1 MTEKDHEAAR
11 GEQPLYYSNRHFQGI
26 EFRVLTIPATPYA
39 VQIARPLGE
48 VNRTL
53 HRITLFLILIAVGG
67 MGVAAAL
74 GLLVSRA
81 ALAPVRRLTE
91 TTEAVT
97 ETRDLSQRIESTSTG
112 EDELGRLATS
122 FNTMLAALE
131 DSSRA
136 QRQLVAD
143 ASHELRTPL
152 TSLKTN
158 IEVLARGNELAPEAR
173 EQLLRDVVEQIDE
186 MTALIGELIELAR
199 EARPDA
205 VVEPARDVRLD
216 LVAADAIERT
226 RRNRPGIE
234 FETDLDESIVYG
246 APSTIERAVANLLD
260 NAAKWSPPGGQV
272 EVAVRQGELSVR
284 DHGPGIA
291 DEDLPYVFDRFY
303 RSRTA
308 RGLPGSGLGLAIV
321 KQVAESHG
329 GSVVAEQPQ
338 DGGTLMRLRLNGRAA
353 LSDFSASSHAGSQ
366 RRLVSSEGVATSPSR
381 IGEARRRAADAKQA
395 AAALAA
401 AGFLAIAL
409 LARASHPAH
418 VSSATG
424 TSTGFVGAVGGRRR
438 LQPPAGSARPERA
451 APRAARRRESRDR
464 RGRHR
469 LVRGSGRRD
478 ARLPAAERLRRRRA
492 AALRPREAEALAAVR
507 ARGRPPLPR
516 HPRRRVHR
524 RSTAAALLLDHVVPF
539 SLAPAARPGTDS
551 LPAAVRSRSGSSRPS
566 CSPRWR

>member
-1 MTEKDHEAAR
+1 MSFRTRLALVAAAAVGIAVVVASVVVFVVVHNELFGQVDRALHARAVEIAGGPQAEIENGYLRLPGPHVGVQSDFVQAVPLSGPPYVEPDAAYKLPVTEKDHEAAR
-11 GEQPLYYSNRHFQGI
+11 GEQPLYYSNRHYQGI

-53 HRITLFLILIAVGG
+53 HRITIFLILIAAGG
-67 MGVAAAL
+67 IGVAAAL
-74 GLLVSRA
+74 GLVVSRA
-81 ALAPVRRLTE
+81 ALTPVRRLTE

-122 FNTMLAALE
+122 FNTMLGALE
-131 DSSRA
+131 DSSKA

-158 IEVLARGNELAPEAR
+158 IEVLARGNKLSPETR
-173 EQLLRDVVEQIDE
+173 EQLLRDLVEQIDE

-205 VVEPARDVRLD
+205 VAEPARDVRLD

-234 FETDLDESIVYG
+234 FETDFDVAVVHG
-246 APSTIERAVANLLD
+246 RRSTIERAVGNLLD

-272 EVAVRQGELSVR
+272 EVAVREGEVSVR

-303 RSRTA
+303 RSRAA
-308 RGLPGSGLGLAIV
+308 RGMSGSGLGLAIV

-329 GSVVAEQPQ
+329 GSVVAERPV
-338 DGGTLMRLRLNGRAA
+338 DGGTLMRLRLNGRT
-353 LSDFSASSHAGSQ
+353 SS
-366 RRLVSSEGVATSPSR
+366 
-381 IGEARRRAADAKQA
+381 
-395 AAALAA
+395 
-401 AGFLAIAL
+401 
-409 LARASHPAH
+409 
-418 VSSATG
+418 
-424 TSTGFVGAVGGRRR
+424 
-438 LQPPAGSARPERA
+438 
-451 APRAARRRESRDR
+451 
-464 RGRHR
+464 
-469 LVRGSGRRD
+469 
-478 ARLPAAERLRRRRA
+478 
-492 AALRPREAEALAAVR
+492 
-507 ARGRPPLPR
+507 
-516 HPRRRVHR
+516 
-524 RSTAAALLLDHVVPF
+524 
-539 SLAPAARPGTDS
+539 
-551 LPAAVRSRSGSSRPS
+551 
-566 CSPRWR
+566 